1 MLKYFGDELVI
12 TSSVKWSWTIL
23 MPHCRI
29 SLSFEHVCSGGRKGY
44 SLNEK
49 VKKMCL
55 ERFQWAPAEMKSGP
69 FSSQS
74 GKECV
79 ASSPAA
85 GSQSS
90 HLSWQCYRASIFH
103 IDKSSFGVSPVGMAK
118 VSWVIQTSL
127 HQNGSFHKSPQLT
140 EVARIKI
147 GVVKCLSCFWF
158 L

>member
-12 TSSVKWSWTIL
+12 TSSVKWYWTIL
-23 MPHCRI
+23 MPCCRI
-29 SLSFEHVCSGGRKGY
+29 SRSFECVCSGGRRGY

-55 ERFQWAPAEMKSGP
+55 KSERFRWAPAEMKSGP

-74 GKECV
+74 GKACV

-90 HLSWQCYRASIFH
+90 HLPWQCYRASIFH
-103 IDKSSFGVSPVGMAK
+103 TDKSSFGVSPVDMVK
-118 VSWVIQTSL
+118 VSLSRADF
-127 HQNGSFHKSPQLT
+127 SSPKP
-140 EVARIKI
+140 VVFIKVHSWYRH
-147 GVVKCLSCFWF
+147 GKNKTRHC
-158 L
+158 

>member
-1 MLKYFGDELVI
+1 MLKYLGDELVI
-12 TSSVKWSWTIL
+12 TSSVKWHWTIL

-29 SLSFEHVCSGGRKGY
+29 SRSLEHVCSGGRKGY

-103 IDKSSFGVSPVGMAK
+103 MDKSSFGVSPVGMAK
-118 VSWVIQTSL
+118 VSLSHADFTKMVVFIKV
-127 HQNGSFHKSPQLT
+127 HGNT
-140 EVARIKI
+140 EVSRIKL
-147 GVVKCLSCFWF
+147 V
-158 L
+158 